1 MLYNIC
7 KDSVEMALFC
17 DRHVHSH
24 YFLGLVSKCPI
35 FWCNDN
41 IVKSLQ
47 DNPDI
52 PTIYWCTTTL
62 DCKIYTGCPKI
73 ICRVE
78 IIFITNHETKYF
90 NIRMVGTFLFC
101 NSMDGTKS
109 DYYQSMHMTIRKGK
123 TNSKMVGCF

>member
-90 NIRMVGTFLFC
+90 NIRMVGTFLHI
-101 NSMDGTKS
+101 S
-109 DYYQSMHMTIRKGK
+109 DYYQSMHMTGEKQIRKWLGVSEWTHHTK
-123 TNSKMVGCF
+123 RF

>member
-90 NIRMVGTFLFC
+90 NIRMVGI
-101 NSMDGTKS
+101 SMHIS

>member
-101 NSMDGTKS
+101 NFDAHK
-109 DYYQSMHMTIRKGK
+109 
-123 TNSKMVGCF
+123 

>member
-24 YFLGLVSKCPI
+24 YILGLVSKCPI

-90 NIRMVGTFLFC
+90 NIRMVGTFLLHI
-101 NSMDGTKS
+101 S

>member
-24 YFLGLVSKCPI
+24 YILGLVSKCPS

-90 NIRMVGTFLFC
+90 NIRMVGTI
-101 NSMDGTKS
+101 S

>member
-90 NIRMVGTFLFC
+90 NIRMVGTI
-101 NSMDGTKS
+101 S